1 MINGLD
7 TVATELGERKEQPRI
22 TRIIRI
28 DAFESIRPTFAWQSF
43 IRVIRVI
50 RGSLARN
57 TQYCCCYV
65 VDAVLCDFS
74 STLRALRVYVVSSR
88 RPCNLGCRS

>member
-57 TQYCCCYV
+57 TQ
-65 VDAVLCDFS
+65 DLLLLCRMRRFMRFLVYS
-74 STLRALRVYVVSSR
+74 PCPPCLRGEFPSALQSGLS
-88 RPCNLGCRS
+88 